1 MIEVSNVTVNY
12 GKVKALD
19 SASFKVPDGRVVG
32 FVGVNGAGK
41 TTTIKVACGVLKPTS
56 GTVLID
62 GLDVVKQKAQAS
74 RSLGWVP
81 ELPTY
86 EQGVRAMDYFVYLAG
101 YYGLSGTEAKRV
113 GQDLFQQLGLL
124 ESSSKKLKDYSQGM
138 KKRFALAVSL
148 LNDPHNFLM
157 DEVMNGLDPQGIAF
171 FRDKTVEFRKQGK
184 AVLFSSHILSEVQ
197 SIADEVVFI
206 HKGRVLAVKGMD
218 EILSLVQTSGVK
230 VSVSNPDAH
239 LKDILSSYGEVK
251 ELGKGSYEVEGIK
264 INPEDLNSVL
274 VQQGYKVSGIERVT
288 GNLESYFFKLIG
300 EQP

>member
-1 MIEVSNVTVNY
+1 MIEVSDLTVNY
-12 GKVKALD
+12 GKLKALD
-19 SASFKVPDGRVVG
+19 AVSFKIPDGKVVG

-41 TTTIKVACGVLKPTS
+41 TTTIKVASGVLKPSS

-62 GLDVVKQKAQAS
+62 GLDVVREKAQAS
-74 RSLGWVP
+74 RNLGWVP

-86 EQGVRAMDYFVYLAG
+86 EQGVKAMDYFVYLAG
-101 YYGLSGTEAKRV
+101 YYGLSGAEAKKV

-124 ESSSKKLKDYSQGM
+124 ESSKKRLKEYSQGM

-206 HKGRVLAVKGMD
+206 HKGKILAVKGMD
-218 EILSLVQTSGVK
+218 EILSLAQTSGVR
-230 VSVSNPDAH
+230 VTLSNPDARVA
-239 LKDILSSYGEVK
+239 DILSSYGEVK
-251 ELGKGSYEVEGIK
+251 DLGKGSYEVAGPK
-264 INPEDLNSVL
+264 ANPEDLNSVL

-300 EQP
+300 EQQ

>member
-1 MIEVSNVTVNY
+1 MIEVSDLTVNY
-12 GKVKALD
+12 GQIKALD
-19 SASFKVPDGRVVG
+19 GVSFKVPDGKVVG

-41 TTTIKVACGVLKPTS
+41 TTTIKVASGVLKPTS

-62 GLDVVKQKAQAS
+62 GLDVVREKAKAS
-74 RSLGWVP
+74 RSMGWVP

-86 EQGVRAMDYFVYLAG
+86 EQGVKAMDYFVYLAG
-101 YYGLSGTEAKRV
+101 YYGLSGAEAKKV
-113 GQDLFQQLGLL
+113 GQDLFRQLGLL
-124 ESSSKKLKDYSQGM
+124 ESSKKRLKEYSQGM

-171 FRDKTVEFRKQGK
+171 FRDKTVEFRKEGK

-206 HKGRVLAVKGMD
+206 HKGRILAVKSMD
-218 EILSLVQTSGVK
+218 EILSLAQTPGVR
-230 VSVSNPDAH
+230 VTLSNPDARVV
-239 LKDILSSYGEVK
+239 DILSSFGEVK
-251 ELGKGSYEVEGIK
+251 DLGKGSYELAGPKV
-264 INPEDLNSVL
+264 NPEDLNSML

-300 EQP
+300 EQQ

>member
-41 TTTIKVACGVLKPTS
+41 TTTIKVACGVLRPTS

-74 RSLGWVP
+74 RSIGWVP

-124 ESSSKKLKDYSQGM
+124 ESSNKKLKDYSQGM

-206 HKGRVLAVKGMD
+206 HKGRVLAVKGID
-218 EILSLVQTSGVK
+218 EILSLVQTSGVR

>member
-1 MIEVSNVTVNY
+1 MIEVSNLSVNY
-12 GKVKALD
+12 GKVKAIY
-19 SASFKVPDGRVVG
+19 SVSFKVPDGKVVG

-41 TTTIKVACGVLKPTS
+41 TTTIKVACGVLKPSS
-56 GTVLID
+56 GTVFID
-62 GLDVVKQKAQAS
+62 GLDVVKQKAEAS
-74 RSLGWVP
+74 RGIGWVP

-86 EQGVRAMDYFVYLAG
+86 EQGVKAMDYFIYLAG
-101 YYGLSGTEAKRV
+101 YHGLAPAEAKKV

-124 ESSSKKLKDYSQGM
+124 ESSSKRLKDYSQGM

-206 HKGRVLAVKGMD
+206 HRGRILAVKSMN
-218 EILSLVQTSGVK
+218 EILSLVQTSGVR
-230 VSVSNPDAH
+230 VSISNPDVRV
-239 LKDILSSYGEVK
+239 KDILSSYGDVK
-251 ELGKGSYEVEGIK
+251 ELGNGSYEVGGLK
-264 INPEDLNSVL
+264 INPEDLNSML
-274 VQQGYKVSGIERVT
+274 VQQGYKVFGIERVT

-300 EQP
+300 EQS

>member
-41 TTTIKVACGVLKPTS
+41 TTTIKVACGVLRPTS

-101 YYGLSGTEAKRV
+101 YYGLSGTESKRV

-218 EILSLVQTSGVK
+218 EILSLVQTSGVR